1 MAPSSKVRAP
11 ADPGARL
18 SRDCAAVHTQ
28 IKTAL
33 SGLGYGNIRN
43 GKMVF
48 VKFVENI
55 ELSKQE
61 MDVPSSAART
71 RITSLV
77 ITPFMRIAAKA
88 KDKISQPDI
97 ELVLKIA
104 RHLRD
109 RNRLIESYTNATVES
124 AWSTWREDEKAKHAD
139 EKTRTIKAIRLD
151 QIAEQ
156 NRALSKLLSR

>member
-28 IKTAL
+28 IRSAL
-33 SGLGYGNIRN
+33 SGLGYGKIRN

-55 ELSKQE
+55 ELARQE
-61 MDVPSSAART
+61 MDAPSSAART

-77 ITPFMRIAAKA
+77 IKPFMRIAAEAKA
-88 KDKISQPDI
+88 IITKPDV

-109 RNRLIESYTNATVES
+109 RNRIIESYTNATVES
-124 AWSTWREDEKAKHAD
+124 AWGIWRKDEKAKHAD
-139 EKTRTIKAIRLD
+139 EKTRTIRAIRLD

-156 NRALSKLLSR
+156 NRALGSLLS